1 VRVFEHLALLAPV
14 IVIAVGALAALV
26 MIWSRVGWESLRRR
40 EHPWRVLALSLGV
53 IALIAVLSALGV
65 RLPRE

>member
-26 MIWSRVGWESLRRR
+26 VIWSRVGWESLRRR
-40 EHPWRVLALSLGV
+40 EHPWRVLALGLGV
-53 IALIAVLSALGV
+53 IALIAVLSALGL